1 MYPALLS
8 HNSALAT
15 VLGAR
20 PFHAREPLRAL
31 IASQKPSHAE
41 QFALIRGIYVT
52 LFPGKASMEVTA
64 G

>member
-15 VLGAR
+15 VLGACPLR
-20 PFHAREPLRAL
+20 AKEALRAL
-31 IASQKPSHAE
+31 IACQKPSNAE

-52 LFPGKASMEVTA
+52 LFPGGASMEVIA